1 MGTECMRTKRQKR
14 GLLEQNLQAW
24 PQGPAPLTPIPT
36 PQCPN
41 PKEMPPDCS
50 CRDKRGSADQGPRGV
65 SEEGAQAWAP
75 SPEMRRMK
83 RWGKHRKREKGSSRM
98 HPGSLC
104 WMHSH

>member
-41 PKEMPPDCS
+41 PKEMPPIVS
-50 CRDKRGSADQGPRGV
+50 AKTREAVQTRGQG
-65 SEEGAQAWAP
+65 
-75 SPEMRRMK
+75 
-83 RWGKHRKREKGSSRM
+83 
-98 HPGSLC
+98 GSLKKE
-104 WMHSH
+104 HRHGLQVLKRAG